1 MTTTDAS
8 LAAMALGDLTTPSA
22 AAASAPAPTS
32 APRRLI
38 ALRPSSASKAPKTS
52 SGSFDGL
59 PPPSSSPLA
68 TPRTCLTM
76 GEPSAGIR
84 TTPARSSTRKHYP
97 APYGGGQGP
106 TGQPRKRGG
115 SVKRCGWRVLQDH
128 GRPPT
133 PCLLP

>member
-1 MTTTDAS
+1 MTTTDAF
-8 LAAMALGDLTTPSA
+8 LAATALGALTTPSA
-22 AAASAPAPTS
+22 AAARAPAPTS

-59 PPPSSSPLA
+59 PAASSYALA
-68 TPRTCLTM
+68 ILRSCLTM
-76 GEPSAGIR
+76 GEPRAGIR

-97 APYGGGQGP
+97 APYGGGQGL

-115 SVKRCGWRVLQDH
+115 SVKRCGSLVL
-128 GRPPT
+128 
-133 PCLLP
+133 